1 LKLNLPSSF
10 LSLSKSTKRY
20 ISVAADCVRF
30 SDNRLLY
37 QGVERLRRISG
48 SGHVADSVDFTEELE
63 DFRCGGDAVSMPAA
77 LDIIEEDTQDDLSAL
92 RQAII
97 ESG

>member
-1 LKLNLPSSF
+1 M
-10 LSLSKSTKRY
+10 
-20 ISVAADCVRF
+20 
-30 SDNRLLY
+30 
-37 QGVERLRRISG
+37 G
-48 SGHVADSVDFTEELE
+48 DSVDFTEELE

-77 LDIIEEDTQDDLSAL
+77 LDIVEEDTQDDLSAL